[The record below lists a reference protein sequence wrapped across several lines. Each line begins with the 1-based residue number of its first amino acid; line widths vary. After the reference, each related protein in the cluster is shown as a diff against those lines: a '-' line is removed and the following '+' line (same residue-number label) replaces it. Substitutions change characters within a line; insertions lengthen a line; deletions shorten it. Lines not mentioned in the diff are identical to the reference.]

1 MDYHLCHR
9 VNGGLSAVP
18 RQGSSPTENEGLTYY
33 DTPSNEK
40 MDINRGFLTTG
51 EIV

>member
-1 MDYHLCHR
+1 MELTMDYEQFHSR
-9 VNGGLSAVP
+9 
-18 RQGSSPTENEGLTYY
+18 SSPTEGAGLIYY